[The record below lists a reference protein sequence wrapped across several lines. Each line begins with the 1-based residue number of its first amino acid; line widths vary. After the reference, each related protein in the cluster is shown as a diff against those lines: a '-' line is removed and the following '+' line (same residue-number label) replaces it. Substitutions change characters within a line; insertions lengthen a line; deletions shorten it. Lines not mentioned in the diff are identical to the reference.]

1 MKNGTVVPVLRSL
14 LFAMYRYISRQC
26 IGTIPV
32 PNVGVLVF
40 KVRVTDYCI
49 A

>member
-1 MKNGTVVPVLRSL
+1 MKNGTVVLRSL
-14 LFAMYRYISRQC
+14 LLAMYRYISRQC
-26 IGTIPV
+26 IDTI